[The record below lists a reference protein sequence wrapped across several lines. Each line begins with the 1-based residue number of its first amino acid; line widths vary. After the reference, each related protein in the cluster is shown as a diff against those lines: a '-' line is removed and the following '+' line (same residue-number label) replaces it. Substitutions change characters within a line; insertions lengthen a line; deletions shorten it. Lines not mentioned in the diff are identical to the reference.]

1 MSGNNLIGSTLRGRY
16 YITDKLG
23 EGGIG
28 ETFLALDRDQPGNY
42 KCVIKRLKPQNS
54 SQSAIRW
61 LQQSFQRE
69 ATTLQRLGTH
79 DQIPRLL
86 AFFEENQEFFLVQ
99 EFIDGNMLRA
109 EFSLGKQWSESQ
121 VIYLMRDILEVL
133 SFVHQQSVI
142 HRDLKPENLIRRG
155 SDRKIILIDFG
166 AVKEI
171 STQVFNTQGQIV
183 ATTFVIGT
191 PGYMPVEQLQQN
203 AMLCSDIYAVGMI
216 GIEALT
222 GIFPTNLLD
231 SYSGQINWR
240 LQAQVRPEVA
250 DILDTMIAYH
260 PSQRYQSASVALEAI
275 LELTNTVQ
283 KFPTPIPIPIPTPIP
298 SRVPAITSP
307 SPGIIKYAGFSRRI
321 AAYCID
327 FCILIIASLLLDLS
341 QSGVPTTGSD
351 GEFLGRIIGYY
362 IMLGFLYCPV
372 MESFQ
377 TQATL
382 GKMAL
387 GIMVTDIHGQ
397 RISWG
402 QATKRH
408 VSKLVSYITF
418 FIGFFMGGFTKEK
431 QTLHDKI
438 SKCLVVR
445 KD

>member
-16 YITDKLG
+16 HITDKLG

-42 KCVIKRLKPQNS
+42 QCVIKRLKPQNS

-61 LQQSFQRE
+61 LEQSFQRE

-86 AFFEENQEFFLVQ
+86 AFFAENQEFFLVQ
-99 EFIDGNMLRA
+99 EFIDGNVLRS
-109 EFSLGKQWSESQ
+109 EFSLGKRWNESQ
-121 VIYLMRDILEVL
+121 VIFLMRDILEVL

-142 HRDLKPENLIRRG
+142 HRDLKPENLIRRR

-166 AVKEI
+166 AVKEL

-216 GIEALT
+216 GIEGLT

-231 SYSGQINWR
+231 SYTGQINWR
-240 LQAQVRPEVA
+240 NQAQVRPEVA
-250 DILDTMIAYH
+250 DVLDTMIAYH
-260 PSQRYQSASVALEAI
+260 PSQRYQSASVALEAV
-275 LELTNTVQ
+275 LQLANTVPPRRVYTPIPTPT
-283 KFPTPIPIPIPTPIP
+283 PTPIPGRTDP
-298 SRVPAITSP
+298 SLP
-307 SPGIIKYAGFSRRI
+307 IIKYAGFSRRI

-327 FCILIIASLLLDLS
+327 FCILIIASLILDLS
-341 QSGVPTTGSD
+341 QFGPPKTGSD
-351 GEFLGRIIGYY
+351 GEFAGRIMLYY
-362 IMLGFLYCPV
+362 IILGFLYSPV

-387 GIMVTDIHGQ
+387 GIIVTDIHGQ

-402 QATKRH
+402 QAAKRH